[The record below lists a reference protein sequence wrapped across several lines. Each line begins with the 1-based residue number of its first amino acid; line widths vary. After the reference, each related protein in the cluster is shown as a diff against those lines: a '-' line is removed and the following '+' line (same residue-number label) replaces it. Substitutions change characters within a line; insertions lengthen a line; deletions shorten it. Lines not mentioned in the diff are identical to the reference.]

1 MENESNISLG
11 GTVILH
17 TEALLKAQ
25 NEGGR
30 DGVRNFC
37 WLVLYSIVRKRHKET
52 PEQANG
58 DY

>member
-25 NEGGR
+25 NEVGEGW
-30 DGVRNFC
+30 GKKLL
-37 WLVLYSIVRKRHKET
+37 LVGIILNCTKK
-52 PEQANG
+52 A
-58 DY
+58 